1 MTRLFIWV
9 ASNLDAFFALVL
21 ALSVAGLG
29 LTSTVPQE
37 VVNSAILLT
46 LAVLAESILRDR
58 WRRGSADLEVRQSI
72 RASAAVLTQLP
83 QRLSDVDDVIGSAR
97 AAFGNAS
104 MVRVLN
110 GAEVGQVQA
119 EARQR
124 TDLWY
129 FKGGTGTFIR
139 AVTLPECIE
148 NARRRNGTLD
158 FRIEIVDPTDEGL
171 CDRYARFRRSLS
183 DRPDATGELWTVDRT
198 RKESYATILAACWYQ
213 QRSGLLKVDVWLS
226 PVMTTFRAD
235 LSSSC
240 VVITQEDPS
249 APAIMIENDK
259 IYYRRW
265 NIELQYSREQARK
278 VPIEQAKQVA
288 LDDEP
293 TVEQTRRLFSALT
306 IPLPRSFGD
315 REVSDIIIKALK
327 ARNPYGS

>member
-21 ALSVAGLG
+21 ALSAAALG
-29 LTSTVPQE
+29 LTGTVSQE

-46 LAVLAESILRDR
+46 LAVVAESILRDR
-58 WRRGSADLEVRQSI
+58 WRRGSADIEVRQSI
-72 RASAAVLTQLP
+72 RASSAVLQQLP
-83 QRLSDVDDVIGSAR
+83 QRLADVDEAIATAR
-97 AAFGNAS
+97 TAFNNVS
-104 MVRVLN
+104 MVRMLT

-158 FRIEIVDPTDEGL
+158 FRIEILDPTDEEI
-171 CDRYARFRRSLS
+171 CERYARFRRSLS
-183 DRPDATGELWTVDRT
+183 NRPDASGELWTVDRT
-198 RKESYATILAACWYQ
+198 RKESFATILAACWHQ
-213 QRSGLLKVDVWLS
+213 QRSGLLKIDVWLS
-226 PVMTTFRAD
+226 STMTTFRAD

-240 VVITQEDPS
+240 VIITQEDPS
-249 APAIMIENDK
+249 TPALMIESDK

-293 TVEQTRRLFSALT
+293 TVDQTRRLFSALT

-327 ARNPYGS
+327 ARNLYST

>member
-1 MTRLFIWV
+1 MKRLVLWV
-9 ASNLDAFFALVL
+9 ASNLDAFSALVL
-21 ALSVAGLG
+21 ALSVGALG
-29 LTSTVPQE
+29 LTTGVPQG
-37 VVNSAILLT
+37 VVDSAILLT

-58 WRRGSADLEVRQSI
+58 WRRGGTEQEVYQSVQQ
-72 RASAAVLTQLP
+72 SAAVLRELPRQL
-83 QRLSDVDDVIGSAR
+83 SEVDELVGSAR
-97 AAFGNAS
+97 AAFNQAS
-104 MVRVLN
+104 MVRMLT

-148 NARRRNGTLD
+148 NARRRRGTLD
-158 FRIEIVDPTDEGL
+158 FRIEILDPSNEEV
-171 CDRYARFRRSLS
+171 CDLYARFRRSLS

-198 RKESYATILAACWYQ
+198 RKESYATILAACWHQ
-213 QRSGLLKVDVWLS
+213 QRSGLLRIDVWLS
-226 PVMTTFRAD
+226 PLMSTFRAD

-240 VVITQEDPS
+240 VIITQEDPS
-249 APAIMIENDK
+249 VPAMMIDSDK
-259 IYYRRW
+259 IHYRRW

-278 VPIEQAKQVA
+278 VPIEQAKQVV

-315 REVSDIIIKALK
+315 REVSDIILKAIK
-327 ARNPYGS
+327 ARNPYAT